1 MPDKIISGA
10 SSGAE
15 NSAATDDRILSDSP
29 TGQASDKSTPHRPPR
44 RRRRRKKQPVYAA
57 LDLGTNNCRLLIARP
72 QGDRFRVI
80 DSYSKV
86 VRLGQGLATTGRISE
101 ASIESAIQALKASS
115 RKMAER
121 KVTRWRCVATQA
133 TRQAENC
140 DEFLKRVKD
149 ETGMIL
155 EVISPRVEARLSVM
169 GCLNLIDTK
178 KDVVLVVDIGGG
190 STEISWVDVRKLR
203 KDGEVSRV
211 HRPPISAWAS
221 LPVGVVTLSEQFPE
235 REDREAWFH
244 DMKECVRAHIH
255 ERGAATRFT
264 KAFSLGQGHIIGTS
278 GTITSLAG
286 IYLKLPY
293 YQRDKVDGLWMPQ
306 KATVEIARDMAL
318 RGPAERAGEPSIG
331 KDRAQM
337 LVAGCAII
345 DVLCELW
352 PCENVRVADRGL
364 REGIL
369 MGLMGQS
376 QKIQLHNGTRV
387 EGEGE

>member
-1 MPDKIISGA
+1 MPDQTMSGA
-10 SSGAE
+10 STGVDQSAPSG
-15 NSAATDDRILSDSP
+15 DRVSSGDL
-29 TGQASDKSTPHRPPR
+29 KSQSSKKRPPR
-44 RRRRRKKQPVYAA
+44 RRRRRKKQPIYAA
-57 LDLGTNNCRLLIARP
+57 LDLGTNNCRLLIAR
-72 QGDRFRVI
+72 QTGERFRVI

-86 VRLGQGLATTGRISE
+86 VRLGQGLASTGRLSE
-101 ASIESAIQALKASS
+101 TSIDAAIEAIKTSS

-133 TRQAENC
+133 TRQASNC
-140 DEFLKRVKD
+140 DEFLSRVKD
-149 ETGMIL
+149 ETGIFL

-169 GCLNLIDTK
+169 GCLNLIDTR
-178 KDVVLVVDIGGG
+178 KDVVLVIDIGGG

-203 KDGEVSRV
+203 QQGAPARV
-211 HRPPISAWAS
+211 HRPPISAWVS

-235 REDREAWFH
+235 HEDRETWFN
-244 DMKECVRAHIH
+244 DMKNCVRNHIH
-255 ERGAATRFT
+255 ERGASTRFT
-264 KAFSLGQGHIIGTS
+264 KVFAAGQGHIIGTS

-286 IYLKLPY
+286 IHLKLPY

-306 KATVEIARDMAL
+306 DATVNIARDMAL
-318 RGPAERAGEPSIG
+318 RGPEARAGEPSIG

-352 PCENVRVADRGL
+352 PCERVRVADRGL

-369 MGLMGQS
+369 MGLMGRS
-376 QKIQLHNGTRV
+376 QKVQLQDNYSE
-387 EGEGE
+387 EGASE

>member
-1 MPDKIISGA
+1 MPDHNASGPDSNLGETTPA
-10 SSGAE
+10 IDR
-15 NSAATDDRILSDSP
+15 NLSAAPKDGGAKKKIP
-29 TGQASDKSTPHRPPR
+29 TR

-57 LDLGTNNCRLLIARP
+57 LDLGTNNCRLLVARP
-72 QGDRFRVI
+72 QGERFRVI

-86 VRLGQGLATTGRISE
+86 VRLGQGLASTGRLSE
-101 ASIESAIQALKASS
+101 ASIESAIEALKASAQ
-115 RKMAER
+115 KMANR

-140 DEFLKRVKD
+140 DDFLKRVKD
-149 ETGMIL
+149 EAGLTL

-178 KDVVLVVDIGGG
+178 KDVVLVIDIGGG

-203 KDGEVSRV
+203 EMGEITRV

-235 REDREAWFH
+235 GEDRKAWFE
-244 DMKECVRAHIH
+244 DMKNCVRHHIKDQ
-255 ERGAATRFT
+255 GASTRFT
-264 KAFSLGQGHIIGTS
+264 KVFAAGQGHIIGTS

-286 IYLKLPY
+286 IHLKLPY

-306 KATVEIARDMAL
+306 NAAVDIARDMAF
-318 RGPAERAGEPSIG
+318 RDPVSRAAEPSIG

-352 PCENVRVADRGL
+352 PCERIRVADRGL

-376 QKIQLHNGTRV
+376 QKIQHAKPSNGGDSH
-387 EGEGE
+387 E